1 MIVMRTDTDH
11 IEGPSGTY
19 ERAKF
24 KRELEK
30 NLIKEG
36 MPRKAAKALVSGG
49 FRSYLKAEGREDEIP
64 QWEMELGLKS
74 NSGTTRGNP
83 IPSSDRDPVVDLLI
97 RAELAAGA

>member
-1 MIVMRTDTDH
+1 MIVMRKDMDH
-11 IEGPSGTY
+11 IEEFSDKY

-49 FRSYLKAEGREDEIP
+49 FRAYLRAEGRADEIP
-64 QWEMELGLKS
+64 QWEADLGLKS
-74 NSGTTRGNP
+74 NSGTTKTNS
-83 IPSSDRDPVVDLLI
+83 IPLKRDSVIDLLI